1 MKNKIINLIKL
12 LGFGLNELLMNI
24 NLPIGEFDSVE
35 WDIETNKVFLH
46 IFKDDDLDI
55 MLDFDELDEE
65 NQLELYKLLAI
76 IYN

>member
-35 WDIETNKVFLH
+35 WDIEANKVFLH
-46 IFKDDDLDI
+46 IFKDDLDI

>member
-35 WDIETNKVFLH
+35 WDIETNKVFLN